1 MPPRR
6 SRSNDLRAMDAYR
19 RIHATLGE
27 RVVMPPD
34 APARERRPAAGRVRA
49 RDARRMPAA
58 PGYLSLGSSR
68 FRDSGRPRPAG
79 PVLTATAV
87 IAVLA
92 LMALAVGRLVV
103 GSPST
108 PRASSTRTTLTPTT
122 AAPHPRVHTAG
133 AGAAARTGR
142 TTTTTP
148 TVLVPSASTAA
159 GAAYVVTT
167 APFSVQVNTT
177 GSCWMEVGPTSAGP
191 FTFVGTVPAGQQ
203 KVFPASSR
211 LWLRLGAPASVTV
224 SVNGT
229 PLQLTAP
236 GSAPF
241 NLTISAVGT

>member
-1 MPPRR
+1 ME
-6 SRSNDLRAMDAYR
+6 AYR
-19 RIHATLGE
+19 RIHATIGE

-34 APARERRPAAGRVRA
+34 PAAGQGRVDTAAGQRRAAVERIRA
-49 RDARRMPAA
+49 RTARPASA
-58 PGYLSLGSSR
+58 PPGYLSLGSSR
-68 FRDSGRPRPAG
+68 FRDGGRPRPAG

-92 LMALAVGRLVV
+92 LIALAVGRLVV

-108 PRASSTRTTLTPTT
+108 PRTGSGRGPSTPTT
-122 AAPHPRVHTAG
+122 AAGRPHVHAAG
-133 AGAAARTGR
+133 AGAARAGR
-142 TTTTTP
+142 PALTTTTTP
-148 TVLVPSASTAA
+148 AVLVPRSTTAA
-159 GAAYVVTT
+159 GAEYVVTT
-167 APFSVQVNTT
+167 ASFSVAVNTT
-177 GSCWMEVGPTSAGP
+177 GSCWMEVGPTPSGP

-211 LWLRLGAPASVTV
+211 LWVRLGAPASVTV

-241 NLTISAVGT
+241 DLTISAVGT

>member
-1 MPPRR
+1 ME
-6 SRSNDLRAMDAYR
+6 AYR

-34 APARERRPAAGRVRA
+34 APLRERPVPERPLRA
-49 RDARRMPAA
+49 RHARRIAA
-58 PGYLSLGSSR
+58 PPRYLSLGGPR
-68 FRDSGRPRPAG
+68 FGSGGRPRPAG

-92 LMALAVGRLVV
+92 LIALAVGRLVV
-103 GSPST
+103 GPPSKT
-108 PRASSTRTTLTPTT
+108 HASSSRRPPASPTT
-122 AAPHPRVHTAG
+122 TPSRARVHTAA
-133 AGAAARTGR
+133 AGHGVART

-148 TVLVPSASTAA
+148 TVLVPRSSTPG

-167 APFSVQVNTT
+167 ASFSVQVNTT
-177 GSCWMEVGPTSAGP
+177 GTCWMEVGPTSTGP
-191 FTFVGTVPAGQQ
+191 FSFVGTVPAGQR

-211 LWLRLGAPASVTV
+211 LWVRLGAPANVTV

-229 PLQLTAP
+229 PLQLNAP